1 MKVKASLKSVLPL
14 VALTV
19 SSILIGHASSAFG
32 HGGLTQDNA
41 SAYGATALYIQLPCA
56 SGKPAPCTNGST
68 HELSFSRNGKH
79 LWVTQMT
86 SFKIFHFDVV
96 DGEVVTDSI
105 KTFVIPNQ
113 RQPHGIVSEG
123 DHAWASLEIPST
135 NNALIKI
142 DSNGNI
148 LQEIPLSS
156 GTSPHGLD
164 VARDGTLWFAGKGD
178 PNTGKGATVGSA
190 NPYTAQSHY
199 FPLGDG
205 SKPIYV
211 HVSKN
216 NDVWFTELVG
226 SRIGRIRAGRITE
239 ITLPTPDS
247 RPISID
253 TAPNGTVYVTMEK
266 ANSLGSLSPKVALGP
281 SSGLKTSAI
290 QQRFVGTDP
299 SVNPAGGTITP
310 TGQVWFGAGAVDE
323 MITLDKPNTLIQIPQ
338 GTSGSTYHR
347 SAYMGHKIFW
357 TELSTD
363 RIGYLKGVR

>member
-1 MKVKASLKSVLPL
+1 MKIKASLTSLLPL

-19 SSILIGHASSAFG
+19 SSSLIGHASSAFG
-32 HGGLTQDNA
+32 HGGLTNDNA

-56 SGKPAPCTNGST
+56 SGQPAPCTSGST
-68 HELSFSRNGKH
+68 HELSFSKNGKH

-96 DGEVVTDSI
+96 GGEVVTDSI

-123 DHAWASLEIPST
+123 DHAWATLEIPST

-164 VARDGTLWFAGKGD
+164 VAKDGILWFAGKGD
-178 PNTGKGATVGSA
+178 PDTGVGAAVGSA
-190 NPYTAQSHY
+190 NPITGVSRY
-199 FPLGDG
+199 FPLETG

-211 HVSKN
+211 HVTN
-216 NDVWFTELVG
+216 TNDVWFTELVG
-226 SRIGRIRAGRITE
+226 SRIGRIREGRITE
-239 ITLPTPDS
+239 INLPTPNS

-253 TAPNGTVYVTMEK
+253 SAPNGSVYFTLEA
-266 ANSLGSLSPKVALGP
+266 ANSLGYLPSKVALGP
-281 SSGLKTSAI
+281 SSGLKTSVV
-290 QQRFVGTDP
+290 QQRFVSTVG
-299 SVNPAGGTITP
+299 VKPAGGTITP

-323 MITLDKPNTLIQIPQ
+323 MIKLNKPNTLIQIPQ
-338 GTSGSTYHR
+338 GSQGSTYHR

-363 RIGYLKGVR
+363 RIGYLKGVH